1 MTDNSQIPARIFD
14 VSAYDP
20 ARAFPGAPPFF
31 GQDIVPHTYTSL
43 GRTGITSQSYLTLDE
58 ATLNSMANA
67 ERMRKD
73 CGIMESLEGRQRSV
87 ALLNWHIE
95 PENSQSYDQKI
106 LAEELTKILKRT
118 SRFTEM
124 RRFLQEN
131 VWYGKYAAAIN
142 YGTDWIDGKKR
153 IFARRVEPRHGDKLV
168 FRYDD
173 GTHTYQAGQV
183 GIRVGAHYRTESR
196 LRHDEQREHIQY
208 TDHGMVYWLDPQERK
223 TIVVHKH
230 MIEDAP
236 FHEPRM
242 MGRIHGVGVRDRIY
256 WTWYAMTE
264 CLQRVLEYLD
274 RSAMGVEIWRFPAGN
289 QLAEARVRKAAQEYI
304 SGGRSVVLCPVY
316 AGEQAD
322 MFGVEHIEP
331 GMAGVDSMLTVIKEF
346 FGHKIKR
353 YILGQTLTSEADA
366 TGLGSGVADAHMATF
381 ADIVTYDA
389 INQEETLTEDF
400 LRPIQLWNFP
410 RSAMYYLRFKIDTES
425 EDAQKKMQGL
435 KQAWDMG
442 MRIKASD
449 VADVIGIS
457 MANDEE
463 QQLFNPQVA
472 LAIDQAKKEK
482 SLKDQILENYYKETG
497 VTSQGA

>member
-1 MTDNSQIPARIFD
+1 MDNQNMPAKIFD
-14 VSAYDP
+14 VAAFDP
-20 ARAFPGAPPFF
+20 AEKYPGAPPFF
-31 GQDIVPHTYTSL
+31 GQDIVPHTYTSM
-43 GRTGITSQSYLTLDE
+43 GRHGLTSQAYLSIDE
-58 ATLNSMANA
+58 ATLNSVANA

-73 CGIMESLEGRQRSV
+73 CGIMESLEGRQRST

-95 PENSQSYDQKI
+95 PEDGKSYDQKI
-106 LAEELTKILKRT
+106 LAQELTKILNRT

-124 RRFLQEN
+124 RRFLLEA
-131 VWYGKYAAAIN
+131 VWYGRYAAAIN
-142 YGTDWIDGKKR
+142 YGTDWIGGKRR
-153 IFARRVEPRHGDKLV
+153 IFAQRIEPRHGDKLV

-173 GTHTYQAGQV
+173 GTHQYRAGQV
-183 GIRVGAHYRTESR
+183 GIRVGGQYRLVNR
-196 LRHDEQREHIQY
+196 LRDGETSQQVQY
-208 TDHGMVYWLDPQERK
+208 TEHGMVYWLNSRERK
-223 TIVVHKH
+223 TLVLHKH
-230 MIEDAP
+230 HIEDAP

-289 QLAEARVRKAAQEYI
+289 SIAENRVRQAAKEYI

-316 AGEQAD
+316 AGEQSD

-366 TGLGSGVADAHMATF
+366 TGLGSGVADAHLATF
-381 ADIVTYDA
+381 ADIVQYDA
-389 INQEETLTEDF
+389 INLEETLTQDF

-410 RSAMYYLRFKIDTES
+410 RSANCYMRFKIDTES
-425 EDAQKKMQGL
+425 EDADKKMQGF
-435 KQAWDMG
+435 KSAWDMG

-457 MANDEE
+457 MATGDED
-463 QQLFNPQVA
+463 QLFNPQVA
-472 LAIDQAKKEK
+472 TAIEQSKRGK
-482 SLKDQILENYYKETG
+482 SLKDQVLESYYR
-497 VTSQGA
+497 SQGMVSQAG